1 MLLMIFLFMA
11 AEFHPKVLMLVAPD
25 GFRDEEYIIPRRI
38 LEDSGAY
45 ITVASTRKGEL
56 KGMLGL
62 KIQADTVVYQVNPLD
77 FDAIVLV
84 GGVGSTIYWEDDS
97 VHSMI
102 KKAYDSLKVVAAIC
116 LAPATLANAGILT
129 NKKATVFPTST
140 SLQIFEANN
149 VKYVKDGVVIAD
161 RIVTASGP
169 QFAEKFGE
177 SIWQLLKKYAGS
189 TTKSK

>member
-1 MLLMIFLFMA
+1 MLLMIFLLTA
-11 AEFHPKVLMLVAPD
+11 VEFHPKVLMLVAPN
-25 GFRDEEYIIPRRI
+25 GFRDEEYTIPRRI
-38 LEDSGAY
+38 LEDNGAY
-45 ITVASTRKGEL
+45 ITVASTCKGEL

-62 KIQADTVVYQVNPLD
+62 KIQADTVIYQVNPLD

-102 KKAYDSLKVVAAIC
+102 KKANDSLKVVAAIC
-116 LAPATLANAGILT
+116 LAPATLANAGVLT

-149 VKYVKDGVVIAD
+149 VRYVKDGVVITD

-189 TTKSK
+189 TTKSE

>member
-1 MLLMIFLFMA
+1 MLLMIFLLTA
-11 AEFHPKVLMLVAPD
+11 VEFHPKVLMLVAPN
-25 GFRDEEYIIPRRI
+25 GFRDEEYTIPRRI
-38 LEDSGAY
+38 LEDNGAY
-45 ITVASTRKGEL
+45 ITVASTCKGEL

-62 KIQADTVVYQVNPLD
+62 KIQADTVIYQVNPLD

-102 KKAYDSLKVVAAIC
+102 KKANDSLKVVAAIC
-116 LAPATLANAGILT
+116 LAPATLANAGVLT

-149 VKYVKDGVVIAD
+149 VRYVRDGVVITD

-189 TTKSK
+189 TTESE